1 MCKKVLHLTFI
12 VCVLSLFLYQNVS
25 YAYPSGKKW
34 ETAEKDLNNAYKA
47 MQDHQ
52 TALAHIQEA
61 MTALNDSWDSNET
74 EIKKGK
80 KVTVDA
86 IAGVAV
92 GVVTAYFTGGGSAI
106 AYLPSIFSGWIAAK
120 EAKDTYSRIWSRDEY
135 LKAMQTTL
143 SAMDTVLGDADAA
156 YTVYT
161 ADYAAY
167 LKILAEHS
175 GGLVRFNG
183 NGVTAVYSQDALDMA
198 VNSTPRQTK
207 YWYHSYERP
216 YQNPPADPH
225 TIDPRYD
232 KTTHWTL
239 NDLPKNYWCKGPCSV
254 KFRSAEEAF
263 YEHRTECGTGEDIG
277 IVSTWDIAELQSRPI
292 GQGCGHKY
300 YKCPG
305 YLDREGVQKH
315 EIRTCTRVY
324 TYADGSTGACLDS
337 DGEPL
342 QYRKCMH
349 WQRDH
354 NENDS
359 WNYVGYHSNDGSD
372 SDDEEANA
380 GGTLHACNIH
390 DTSVS
395 GDHSSTWL
403 CNESPC
409 SNRSV
414 PYCLAMC
421 PYTGNHGTTTDSS
434 LVVCDIEGCQDS
446 TSYNPD
452 SSSAGLHAYCNECY
466 QYKCTGGGHS
476 WYPSCS
482 DTTHTNS
489 NGDSCT
495 VGGYECVSHTPVYPE
510 VPAASFDPSLSI
522 GSSSYSPGSTL
533 TVTVST
539 SGAPIY
545 GAHLYQG
552 NTSLGWFG
560 GSQST
565 TSVDLSYTFP
575 TGASGSY
582 DLRVSVWPW
591 DGDTYGSV
599 HRLYFTVD
607 VQ

>member
-34 ETAEKDLNNAYKA
+34 ETAEKDLDIAYKA
-47 MQDHQ
+47 MDDHE
-52 TALAHIQEA
+52 TALANIQEA

-135 LKAMQTTL
+135 VEAMQTTL

-156 YTVYT
+156 YTVYKT
-161 ADYAAY
+161 DYAAY

-183 NGVTAVYSQDALDMA
+183 NSVTAVYSQDALDMA

-349 WQRDH
+349 WIRDH
-354 NENDS
+354 DES
-359 WNYVGYHSNDGSD
+359 RAWNLETSHSD
-372 SDDEEANA
+372 SDEEANA
-380 GGTLHACNIH
+380 GGTDVMHACNIH

-395 GDHSSTWL
+395 GSHSSYT
-403 CNESPC
+403 CNISPC
-409 SNRSV
+409 SNFV
-414 PYCLAMC
+414 WWGCVYAQC
-421 PYTGNHGTTTDSS
+421 PETDTHGK
-434 LVVCDIEGCQDS
+434 VVCTISGCQDS
-446 TSYNPD
+446 TPYDPD
-452 SSSAGLHAYCNECY
+452 SSSAGWHAPCNECS
-466 QYKCTGGGHS
+466 QYRCKGGGHS
-476 WYPSCS
+476 WYPSCT

-495 VGGYECVSHTPVYPE
+495 VGGYECVSHTPVYP
-510 VPAASFDPSLSI
+510 DPIYACGDHS
-522 GSSSYSPGSTL
+522 GDVRYSSYHARIESGTL
-533 TVTVST
+533 SGYCTGHTFYQCSKRRHVSMT
-539 SGAPIY
+539 
-545 GAHLYQG
+545 
-552 NTSLGWFG
+552 G
-560 GSQST
+560 GCGDTFYKCQERSQKH
-565 TSVDLSYTFP
+565 Y
-575 TGASGSY
+575 
-582 DLRVSVWPW
+582 RVSCSRRHQN
-591 DGDTYGSV
+591 GRQCRFTYWYCQYPNGRPS
-599 HRLYFTVD
+599 HTHTF
-607 VQ
+607 